1 MTFFLMKCFL
11 LKASTYCTNYKEHLN
26 FNMYFMYVYTVKC
39 LGQNKRPMILA
50 VSRGLYTL
58 S

>member
-11 LKASTYCTNYKEHLN
+11 FKASTYCTNYKEHLN

-39 LGQNKRPMILA
+39 LGQNKRPMLLA
-50 VSRGLYTL
+50 VSRGL
-58 S
+58 